1 VVVRSLLAGLSCLTV
16 AANMPA
22 AGADDL
28 DSLLA
33 GRPAFS
39 APEQPAQSWGRCSD
53 VRAMAEGLP
62 DMDGRIDLSVTGAVA
77 EVKTDGVLWY
87 VVLCN
92 APDVKVLCVTYS
104 ANDLKVGDIAYAKGA
119 YRRVDLDHA
128 LLDPCLASDRSEW

>member
-1 VVVRSLLAGLSCLTV
+1 VFVRRLLAGLSGLTI
-16 AANMPA
+16 AAITSA

-28 DSLLA
+28 DLLLA

-39 APEQPAQSWGRCSD
+39 APEQPAQSWGRCRDLRPMSD
-53 VRAMAEGLP
+53 GLP
-62 DMDGRIDLSVTGAVA
+62 DMDGRIDLSVTAPVA

-92 APDVKVLCVTYS
+92 SPDVKVLCVTYS

-119 YRRVDLDHA
+119 YRRVDPDHA